1 MCLYEKGR
9 DALAA
14 VLDVAL
20 HEQEGPVALPRI
32 CQRTGLDLAF
42 LEDIFRKLLDHGIV
56 ATTCGP
62 GCGYMLLQPAE
73 DLTAA
78 EVVLAVE
85 DATLGGAPRCRKGT
99 CRTPSHDAAQ
109 LAADD
114 LWSGLD
120 ASLIGYLSTITI
132 KDMACCNAARP
143 CRARTH

>member
-1 MCLYEKGR
+1 MYLYEKGR
-9 DALAA
+9 AALTA

-20 HEQEGPVALPRI
+20 HEQEGPVDLPQV
-32 CQRTGLDLAF
+32 CQRTGLELAF

-56 ATTCGP
+56 ATTCAP
-62 GCGYMLLQPAE
+62 GCGYTLLQPAE

-85 DATLGGAPRCRKGT
+85 ATTLGGAPRCRNRACSLPT
-99 CRTPSHDAAQ
+99 HDAAR

-120 ASLIGYLSTITI
+120 ACLIGYLSTITI
-132 KDMACCNAARP
+132 KEMACCGPARP